1 MGTALF
7 DTNSILLGT
16 AISGLCL
23 SLTVFAFWM
32 SNRGSAFMVTW
43 ACGVIV
49 LVAHALVLYFY
60 ADTGLPALGIL
71 ANALLLVGSISIYAA
86 ARQFES
92 GKKPFA
98 TILPLSLP
106 YLLLMPPV
114 FALGYDGI
122 VLIAA
127 NGLVGLL
134 FILMAAAYLRRRAEA
149 PLSIGA
155 LSFLHVAVG
164 LSFALCGV
172 VLLLEGAWSIGYPP
186 DNWAERLNVV
196 VATIATTGIG
206 ALTLSLDQTRLADR
220 HHVEALTDP
229 MTGLMNRRALL
240 AAHDTPFNAG
250 KAVVLF
256 DIDHFKQ
263 VNDRH
268 GHAVGDGV
276 IRRFAEV
283 ARQNGRAGDH
293 LVRLG
298 GEEFVMVLDAVTPE
312 QVRKVAERVVVGFAK
327 AEMMNDTGGA
337 FFCTVSA
344 GIAFG
349 DANRPSLDDVL
360 ARADRALYQAKR
372 NGRNR
377 IETGEWRLVS

>member
-1 MGTALF
+1 LF
-7 DTNSILLGT
+7 DINSILLGT

-32 SNRGSAFMVTW
+32 ANRGSAFMLTW

-49 LVAHALVLYFY
+49 LVTHAFVLRFY
-60 ADTGLPALGIL
+60 DETSSLAFGML
-71 ANALLLVGSISIYAA
+71 ANALLLVGTICIYAA
-86 ARQFES
+86 ARQFQS
-92 GKKPFA
+92 GKKPLQI
-98 TILPLSLP
+98 ILILSLP

-114 FALGYDGI
+114 FALGYDGL
-122 VLIAA
+122 VLIIG
-127 NGLVGLL
+127 NGLSGLL
-134 FILMAAAYLRRRAEA
+134 FVLAGMAYLRRRAEA

-155 LSFLHVAVG
+155 LSFLYAAIG

-172 VLLLEGAWSIGYPP
+172 VLLAQGAWMIGYPP
-186 DNWAERLNVV
+186 DNWAERLNIV
-196 VATIATTGIG
+196 VATVATTGIG

-220 HHVEALTDP
+220 HHAESLTDP
-229 MTGLMNRRALL
+229 MTGLMNRRALR
-240 AAHDTPFNAG
+240 AAHDAPFTAR
-250 KAVVLF
+250 KAIVIF

-263 VNDRH
+263 VNDKH
-268 GHAVGDGV
+268 GHAVGDNV

-283 ARQNGRAGDH
+283 ARQNGRSGDH

-312 QVRKVAERVVVGFAK
+312 QVRKVAERVVVSFAK
-327 AEMMNDTGGA
+327 AEMMNDAGEV
-337 FFCTVSA
+337 FSCTVSA

-377 IETGEWRLVS
+377 IETGEWRLVG

>member
-1 MGTALF
+1 MF
-7 DTNSILLGT
+7 DINSILLGT

-32 SNRGSAFMVTW
+32 ANRGSAFMLTW

-49 LVAHALVLYFY
+49 LVTHAFVLHFY
-60 ADTGLPALGIL
+60 DDTGSLAFGML
-71 ANALLLVGSISIYAA
+71 ANALLLVGTICIYAA
-86 ARQFES
+86 ARQFQS
-92 GKKPFA
+92 GKKPLQI
-98 TILPLSLP
+98 ILVLSLP

-114 FALGYDGI
+114 FALGYDGL
-122 VLIAA
+122 VLIIG
-127 NGLVGLL
+127 NGLTGLL
-134 FILMAAAYLRRRAEA
+134 FVLTGMAYLRRRAEA

-155 LSFLHVAVG
+155 LSFLYAAIG

-172 VLLLEGAWSIGYPP
+172 VLLAEGAWMIGYPP
-186 DNWAERLNVV
+186 DNWAERLNIV

-220 HHVEALTDP
+220 HHAESLTDP
-229 MTGLMNRRALL
+229 MTGLMNRRALR
-240 AAHDTPFNAG
+240 AAHDAPFTAR
-250 KAVVLF
+250 KAIVIF

-263 VNDRH
+263 VNDKH
-268 GHAVGDGV
+268 GHAVGDNV

-283 ARQNGRAGDH
+283 ARQNGRSGDH

-312 QVRKVAERVVVGFAK
+312 QVRKVAERVVVSFAK
-327 AEMMNDTGGA
+327 AEMMNDAGEV
-337 FFCTVSA
+337 FSCTVSA

-377 IETGEWRLVS
+377 IETGEWRLVG